1 MFRARVLF
9 AGVLL
14 ALTACAPAVAPRTH
28 SPSPTAARSV
38 SPTPT
43 PTPSAAVAAPPKGS
57 AAPSSDL
64 TSLLG
69 NTRNAIAW
77 AELSNPDRITVEGSV
92 PRSRAWSTSK
102 PLVIAAYLATV
113 VDGDPDRIPGQVR
126 TWIRDALAKSD
137 GPAIAA
143 IKAEIPGSPGAAM
156 TRILRSVGDTTTTA
170 PDSYEGTMHWD
181 VREQVRFMAALG
193 NGEVVSPKASAFLLR
208 EMQPIPEQRWGLG
221 TIGARAFKPGWI
233 DAQTET
239 RQMGIVG
246 DYAVAI
252 ITTGD
257 GPATL
262 QKDGD
267 YAHEWQMNRLA
278 RLLATRLES

>member
-1 MFRARVLF
+1 MFRARVLA
-9 AGVLL
+9 AGLLL
-14 ALTACAPAVAPRTH
+14 ALAACEPAVAPRT
-28 SPSPTAARSV
+28 SAPSPTAAGSV
-38 SPTPT
+38 APSST
-43 PTPSAAVAAPPKGS
+43 PTPSPAVASPTERS
-57 AAPSSDL
+57 ATPSTEL

-77 AELSNPDRITVEGSV
+77 AELSNPDRITVEGTV

-102 PLVIAAYLATV
+102 PLVIAAYLDTV
-113 VDGDPDRIPGQVR
+113 VDGDPDRVPAEVR
-126 TWIRDALAKSD
+126 MWIRDALAKSD

-143 IKAEIPGSPGAAM
+143 IKAKIPSPGAAM

-193 NGEVVSPKASAFLLR
+193 NGQVVSGKASAFLLR
-208 EMQPIPEQRWGLG
+208 EMQPIPEQRWGVG
-221 TIGARAFKPGWI
+221 TIGARAFKPGWVNER
-233 DAQTET
+233 TET

-252 ITTGD
+252 ITAGD

-278 RLLATRLES
+278 QLLATRLES

>member
-1 MFRARVLF
+1 MLA
-9 AGVLL
+9 AGLLL
-14 ALTACAPAVAPRTH
+14 ALTACEPAVAPRTS
-28 SPSPTAARSV
+28 SPSPTAVRSV
-38 SPTPT
+38 APTST
-43 PTPSAAVAAPPKGS
+43 RTPSPAVASPAERS
-57 AAPSSDL
+57 AAPSTGL

-69 NTRNAIAW
+69 DTRNAIAW

-102 PLVIAAYLATV
+102 PLVIAAYLDAV
-113 VDGDPDRIPGQVR
+113 VDGDPDRVPAEVR

-143 IKAEIPGSPGAAM
+143 IKARIPSPGAAM

-193 NGEVVSPKASAFLLR
+193 NGQVVSRKASTFLLR

-221 TIGARAFKPGWI
+221 TIGARAFKPGWVN
-233 DAQTET
+233 AQTET

-278 RLLATRLES
+278 QLLATRLES